1 MPGTMLLSYRLKYL
15 ILTNNRKNMAWNY
28 RKRVKIAPGIHLN
41 FSKNGV
47 STSIGP
53 KGAKVTFGRN
63 GTYMNTSIPGT
74 GLYSR
79 QKIGGGIGTSSTNYS
94 TNSSNNNGCLFTG
107 LSIVL
112 LIVGLCLIMGKTPT
126 AIILGL
132 LFMIFGGFVFFKYI
146 FADNNND
153 SLEANSLI
161 DNQIAQ
167 NEETDITQEHSSD
180 ESSIDSRSNEAEKFL
195 GVFDP
200 LFEDAARL
208 VIFNQSGSTSL
219 VQRKFAI
226 GYSRAGIIMEQLE
239 KVGVVG
245 AANGYKPRE
254 VLIHNEDEWL
264 ILKSRLLL
272 KLSKQDKSEEVSDSS
287 SSHRLTEDQFNLIKS
302 SSDNLCAFMTKV
314 CRKKN
319 VRAKLDEMIQLDN
332 LNGTPWEVSKKVK
345 LIIITDVYRCYKG
358 LGHDFAIDDDE
369 ENIGMYLFMS
379 KYLRADLDISFNAL
393 SKCRSSL
400 KDSCVDLLETS
411 ELLNQ
416 NSKMSP
422 NEFFLQ
428 KVLGDCDKDLQT
440 EYMTLLYRFASSV
453 AKADGQVNETEEKW
467 LADIMKSKDLNI
479 GNGSNVRTTAN
490 REQETV
496 ESPYEMLDD
505 LIGLSSVKDEITKL
519 TNFIKIQQVRQSK
532 GLKTPDI
539 SYHCVFTGNPGT
551 GKTTVARIM
560 ASIYKD
566 LGILKKGHLI
576 ETDRSGLVAE
586 YVGQTAVKTNKII
599 DSALDGVLFIDEAY
613 SLIQGAKE
621 DFGQEAISTLL
632 KRMEDDRNRL
642 VVILAGYSSEMKGF
656 IDSNPG
662 LQSRFNRYI
671 HFSDYTA
678 DELKQI
684 FLLNAK
690 KNQYTIDEE
699 ASRVLGEIMFS
710 AIDHK
715 DKNFGN
721 ARFVRNLFEKSIQ
734 NQATRLSSEP
744 NITEEVLSMLKA
756 EDLPVA
762 YDY

>member
-1 MPGTMLLSYRLKYL
+1 
-15 ILTNNRKNMAWNY
+15 MAWNY
-28 RKRVKIAPGIHLN
+28 RKRVKIAPGVHLN

-53 KGAKVTFGRN
+53 KGAKITFGKN

-79 QKIGGGIGTSSTNYS
+79 QKISGGIGTSST
-94 TNSSNNNGCLFTG
+94 TNRTTSSNSNGCLFTG
-107 LSIVL
+107 LSIL
-112 LIVGLCLIMGKTPT
+112 LLVVGLCLIMGKTPI

-132 LFMIFGGFVFFKYI
+132 LFMIIGGFVFFKYI
-146 FADNNND
+146 FADNNNG

-161 DNQIAQ
+161 DNQIVP
-167 NEETDITQEHSSD
+167 NEETYITQEHSSY
-180 ESSIDSRSNEAEKFL
+180 ESSIDYRSDKREKYL

-200 LFEDAARL
+200 LFEDAAQL

-219 VQRKFAI
+219 IQRKFAI
-226 GYSRAGIIMEQLE
+226 GYNRAGIIMEQLE
-239 KVGVVG
+239 KAGVVG
-245 AANGYKPRE
+245 SANGSKPRE
-254 VLIHNEDEWL
+254 VLVHNEDEWL

-272 KLSKQDKSEEVSDSS
+272 KLAKQDGNEDVSETS

-302 SSDNLCAFMTKV
+302 ASDNLCAFMTKV

-319 VRAKLDEMIQLDN
+319 VRAQLDEMIQLENSD
-332 LNGTPWEVSKKVK
+332 GTPWEISKKVK

-379 KYLRADLDISFNAL
+379 KYLRPDVDISFDTQ
-393 SKCRSSL
+393 SKCSSAL
-400 KDSCVDLLETS
+400 KDSYVDLLETS

-416 NSKMSP
+416 NSKMSS

-428 KVLGDCDKDLQT
+428 KVLGECDRDLQT
-440 EYMTLLYRFASSV
+440 QYMTLLYRFASAV
-453 AKADGQVNETEEKW
+453 AKADGQVNEAEEKW

-479 GNGSNVRTTAN
+479 GNGSNVRTTKN
-490 REQETV
+490 REQESV
-496 ESPYEMLDD
+496 ESPYEMLND
-505 LIGLSSVKDEITKL
+505 LIGLSSVKEEITKL
-519 TNFIKIQQVRQSK
+519 ANFIKIQQVRQSK
-532 GLKTPDI
+532 GLRTPDI

-566 LGILKKGHLI
+566 LGILKKGHLV

-613 SLIQGAKE
+613 SLVQGAKE

-642 VVILAGYSSEMKGF
+642 VVILAGYNSEMKGF
-656 IDSNPG
+656 IGSNPG

-690 KNQYTIDEE
+690 KNQYTLDEE
-699 ASRVLGEIMFS
+699 ASDVLEEIMSS

-734 NQATRLSSEP
+734 NQATRLSSQS
-744 NITEEVLSMLKA
+744 NITEDVLSLLKT

-762 YDY
+762 YDH